1 MTRLSAQ
8 AARLD
13 VGSYPVRFAY
23 RTLYSDMDTNR
34 HLNNVAF
41 GRLFE
46 EGRVELHR
54 RAFGWSATPRLTM
67 MLATITI
74 EFLAEAR
81 HPGSVEV
88 ATAVARVGGSS
99 FTLDQAAYQDESCV
113 ALANCVMVK
122 AIESRPVPLTESE
135 RERLAGLMFAGA
147 ESGGPRW

>member
-1 MTRLSAQ
+1 MTRLSEQ

-13 VGSYPVRFAY
+13 VGSYPVRFTY
-23 RTLYSDMDTNR
+23 RTLHSDMDTNR
-34 HLNNVAF
+34 HLNNVTF

-54 RAFGWSATPRLTM
+54 QSFGWPGTPGLTM

-81 HPGSVEV
+81 YPGSVEV

-99 FTLDQAAYQDESCV
+99 FALDQAVYQDGACV
-113 ALANCVMVK
+113 ALADCVMVK
-122 AIESRPVPLTESE
+122 AVAGRPVPLTESE

>member
-1 MTRLSAQ
+1 MTARLSEQ

-13 VGSYPVRFAY
+13 LGRYPVRFAY

-46 EGRVELHR
+46 EGRVDLTR
-54 RAFGWSATPRLTM
+54 RVFDARATPGLTM

-81 HPGSVEV
+81 YPGSVEV
-88 ATAVARVGGSS
+88 ASAVSRIGGSS
-99 FTLDQAAYQDESCV
+99 FTLGQAASQDGACV
-113 ALANCVMVK
+113 ALADCVMVK
-122 AIESRPVPLTESE
+122 AIAGRPIEL
-135 RERLAGLMFAGA
+135 
-147 ESGGPRW
+147 

>member
-23 RTLYSDMDTNR
+23 RTLYGDVDTNR
-34 HLNNVAF
+34 HFNNVAF

-54 RAFGWSATPRLTM
+54 RAFGWPATPGLTM

-81 HPGSVEV
+81 YPGSVEV

-99 FTLDQAAYQDESCV
+99 YTLDQAAYQDETCV

-122 AIESRPVPLTESE
+122 AIESRPVPLTEAE
-135 RERLAGLMFAGA
+135 RERLTGLMFAGA